1 MKIFKQ
7 AKRIFQVVEDLI
19 STNNKKLVIVT
30 DGAAWVIDEVSYG
43 ICDNLSRQDAVVISS
58 IVPFLLRGKII
69 HFINRYLGFD
79 LKKIANLHP
88 FNKLI
93 SIWWHGGAYSV
104 EHEEL
109 NELTGRVSEASKYL
123 DKIQITSSL
132 YFEVLKNSG
141 VPEDKIVHLPMGINL
156 ERFTLKESKQHYKK
170 LLGIPQDKFC
180 IGYFQRDG
188 DEKPKLIKG
197 PDVFIDFI
205 KKLFSKRDDIFVLLT
220 GPKRGYVI
228 RNLSDIDVPFKYLGV
243 LSFDEMPFCYGA
255 SDLYVV
261 SSREEGGP
269 ASVLECM
276 ATGVP
281 LISTKVGMAAD
292 LIENGEN
299 GFLVD
304 IESSDG
310 LVECALKIL
319 DNPNLRTKFVNNG
332 RVTVANY
339 DWKVLVKRYEE
350 VLYKNWHFGFDG
362 RSFDW
367 RFKSLSKNCRLV

>member
-7 AKRIFQVVEDLI
+7 AKRVPQVVGDLI
-19 STNNKKLVIVT
+19 STTNKKLVIVT
-30 DGAAWVIDEVSYG
+30 DGASWVIDEVSYG
-43 ICDNLSRQDAVVISS
+43 IYDNLSRQDAVVVSN
-58 IVPFLLRGKII
+58 IVPFLLRDKII
-69 HFINRYLGFD
+69 HFINRYPGFD
-79 LKKIANLHP
+79 LKIITNLHS

-93 SIWWHGGAYSV
+93 SIWWHGGAYPV
-104 EHEEL
+104 EHDEM
-109 NELTGRVSEASKYL
+109 NELIARVPEASKYL
-123 DKIQITSSL
+123 DKIQISSSL
-132 YFEVLKNSG
+132 YFEVLKNFG
-141 VPEDKIVHLPMGINL
+141 VPENKIVHLPMGINL
-156 ERFTLKESKQHYKK
+156 ERFTLKESKRYYKE

-188 DEKPKLIKG
+188 DEKPKLVKG

-228 RNLSDIDVPFKYLGV
+228 RNLSDLGVPFKYLGV
-243 LSFDEMPFCYGA
+243 LPFDEMPFCYGT

-269 ASVLECM
+269 ASILECM

-281 LISTKVGMAAD
+281 LISTKVGMAVD
-292 LIENGEN
+292 LIKNGEN

-310 LVECALKIL
+310 LAECALKIL
-319 DNPNLRTKFVNNG
+319 DNPNLKNKMVNNG

-339 DWKVLVKRYEE
+339 DWKILAKRYEE
-350 VLYKNWHFGFDG
+350 VLYKN
-362 RSFDW
+362 
-367 RFKSLSKNCRLV
+367 